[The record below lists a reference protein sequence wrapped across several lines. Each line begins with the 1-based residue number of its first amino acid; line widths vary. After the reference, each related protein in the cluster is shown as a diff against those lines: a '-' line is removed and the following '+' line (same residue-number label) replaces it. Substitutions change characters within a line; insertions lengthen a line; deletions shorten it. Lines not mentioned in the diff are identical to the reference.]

1 MSAENKQYPPGTIL
15 ADMLIDIYASKK
27 RDDVWIMYSKAFEN
41 KLTRLIFQPENKE
54 LEFEFE
60 DETRKKLGA
69 PLRDALLPHFQ
80 KVQEVTFY
88 LMDMETKKPIEA
100 MKVPIETENK

>member
-1 MSAENKQYPPGTIL
+1 MTATNEQYPPGTIL

-27 RDDVWIMYSKAFEN
+27 RNDVWIMYSKAFES
-41 KLTRLIFQPENKE
+41 KLRRLVFKPQDKE

-60 DETRKKLGA
+60 DETKKALGA

-80 KVQEVTFY
+80 KVHEATLY

-100 MKVPIETENK
+100 MKVPIETENE